1 MMLAKASEKKP
12 ELQGDGHAVA
22 ERTRYDCGIVALS
35 APGAGADGL
44 ARLVAE
50 EARRCEAAF
59 AFIFHSPS
67 LFTSQAVETA
77 LRTHAPELAHAGCTT
92 AGEITP
98 DGIGDGEAL
107 ALLLPAAHFTV
118 RSALIENI
126 STSGMHT
133 VAGEVERLIHELD
146 DCGDGGPGRRRF
158 AMCLIDGMSF
168 AEEAVTAAIHWALD
182 DIPLIGGSA
191 GDDLRWQ
198 KPVLF
203 HNGTVRSDSAVVL
216 LVATDIPF
224 SIFKT
229 DNFIPTDAKFV
240 VTASDPD
247 RRIVSELNARPAAV
261 EYAEALGKDQHSL
274 SQMSFASSPVVV
286 RVGGEYFCRAI
297 RDAGEDGS
305 LAFAC
310 AIDDGV
316 VLTLAEAR
324 GMVESTRSA
333 LDDLDRRL
341 DGIDMVIGF
350 DCCYRRI
357 DAANRQIM
365 RPMAELY
372 RKYNV
377 VGFGT
382 YGEQYQSMHLN
393 QTLTGIAFGRR
404 QAVRAEAA
412 E

>member
-1 MMLAKASEKKP
+1 
-12 ELQGDGHAVA
+12 VVT
-22 ERTRYDCGIVALS
+22 ERTQYDCGIVALT
-35 APGAGADGL
+35 APGIGADGFARML
-44 ARLVAE
+44 AAE
-50 EARRCEAAF
+50 AERRDAGF

-67 LFTSQAVETA
+67 LFTSDAIEA
-77 LRTHAPELAHAGCTT
+77 AMREHAPRLAHAGCTT

-98 DGIGDGEAL
+98 EGIGDGEAL
-107 ALLLPAAHFTV
+107 ALILPAAHFTV
-118 RSALIENI
+118 RSTLIEDI
-126 STSGMHT
+126 STSGMHL
-133 VAGEVERLIHELD
+133 VADEVERLIRELD
-146 DCGDGGPGRRRF
+146 ECGDGGPGRHRF

-182 DIPLIGGSA
+182 DIPLVGGSA
-191 GDDLRWQ
+191 GDDLKWQ

-203 HNGTVRSDSAVVL
+203 HNGTVRSDSAIIL

-240 VTASDPD
+240 VTASDAD
-247 RRIVSELNARPAAV
+247 RRVVSEFNARPAAV
-261 EYAEALGKDQHSL
+261 EYAEALGKDTGSL
-274 SQMSFASSPVVV
+274 TQMSFASSPVVV

-297 RDAGEDGS
+297 RGAGEDCS

-324 GMVESTRSA
+324 GMVESTRTT

-341 DGIDMVIGF
+341 AGIDMVLGF
-350 DCCYRRI
+350 DCCYRRV

-404 QAVRAEAA
+404 KAAPAAAA

>member
-1 MMLAKASEKKP
+1 MTP
-12 ELQGDGHAVA
+12 E
-22 ERTRYDCGIVALS
+22 
-35 APGAGADGL
+35 
-44 ARLVAE
+44 
-50 EARRCEAAF
+50 
-59 AFIFHSPS
+59 
-67 LFTSQAVETA
+67 
-77 LRTHAPELAHAGCTT
+77 
-92 AGEITP
+92 
-98 DGIGDGEAL
+98 GIGDGEAL
-107 ALLLPAAHFTV
+107 ALILPAAHFTV
-118 RSALIENI
+118 RSALIEDI

-133 VAGEVERLIHELD
+133 VADEVERLIRELD

-158 AMCLIDGMSF
+158 ALCLIDGMSF

-182 DIPLIGGSA
+182 DIPLVGGSA
-191 GDDLRWQ
+191 GDDLRWH

-203 HNGTVRSDSAVVL
+203 HNGAVCSNSAVIL

-224 SIFKT
+224 KIFKT

-240 VTASDPD
+240 VTASDAD
-247 RRIVSELNARPAAV
+247 RRVVAEFNARPAAI
-261 EYAEALGKDQHSL
+261 EYAEALGEEAGSL
-274 SQMSFASSPVVV
+274 SQMTFASSPVVV

-297 RDAGEDGS
+297 RGAGEDGS

-324 GMVESTRSA
+324 GMVESTRTT

-341 DGIDMVIGF
+341 AGIDMVLGF
-350 DCCYRRI
+350 DCCYRRV

>member
-1 MMLAKASEKKP
+1 
-12 ELQGDGHAVA
+12 VA
-22 ERTRYDCGIVALS
+22 ERTQYDCGIVALT
-35 APGAGADGL
+35 APGIGADGL

-50 EARRCEAAF
+50 EAERHGAGF
-59 AFIFHSPS
+59 AFTFHSPS
-67 LFTSQAVETA
+67 LFTSEAFAAAMRE
-77 LRTHAPELAHAGCTT
+77 HAPDLAHAGCTT
-92 AGEITP
+92 AGEMTP
-98 DGIGDGEAL
+98 GGIGDGEAL
-107 ALLLPAAHFTV
+107 ALILPAAHFTV
-118 RSALIENI
+118 RSALIEDI

-133 VAGEVERLIHELD
+133 VADEVERLIRELD

-158 AMCLIDGMSF
+158 ALCLIDGMSF

-182 DIPLIGGSA
+182 DIPLVGGSA
-191 GDDLRWQ
+191 GDDLRWH

-203 HNGTVRSDSAVVL
+203 HNGAVCSNSAVIL

-224 SIFKT
+224 KIFKT

-240 VTASDPD
+240 VTASDAD
-247 RRIVSELNARPAAV
+247 RRVVAEFNARPAAI
-261 EYAEALGKDQHSL
+261 EYAEALGEEAGSL
-274 SQMSFASSPVVV
+274 SQMTFASSPVVV

-297 RDAGEDGS
+297 RGAGEDGS

-324 GMVESTRSA
+324 GMVESTRTT

-341 DGIDMVIGF
+341 AGIDMVLGF
-350 DCCYRRI
+350 DCCYRRV

-393 QTLTGIAFGRR
+393 QTLTGIAFGKR
-404 QAVRAEAA
+404 QAARAEAA

>member
-1 MMLAKASEKKP
+1 M
-12 ELQGDGHAVA
+12 A
-22 ERTRYDCGIVALS
+22 ESTVYDCGAVALA
-35 APGAGADGL
+35 APGTDPDTF
-44 ARLVAE
+44 ARQVAE
-50 EARRCEAAF
+50 AAERHQAAF
-59 AFIFHSPS
+59 ALIFHSPS
-67 LFTSQAVETA
+67 LFPSDAVA
-77 LRTHAPELAHAGCTT
+77 AAMARHAPWLRHAGCTT

-98 DGIGDGEAL
+98 EGIGDGDAL
-107 ALLLPAAHFTV
+107 ALLLPARHFIV
-118 RSALIENI
+118 RSAMIRGI
-126 STSGMHT
+126 SASGMDT
-133 VAGEVERLIHELD
+133 VAGEVERLVRDLD
-146 DCGDGGPGRRRF
+146 DSSADGAGRDRF
-158 AMCLIDGMSF
+158 AMCLVDGMSF
-168 AEEAVTAAIHWALD
+168 AEESVTAALHWALD
-182 DIPLIGGSA
+182 DIPLVGGSA

-203 HNGTVRSDSAVVL
+203 HDGVVASDSAVIL
-216 LVATDIPF
+216 LVSTDVPF
-224 SIFKT
+224 QIFKT
-229 DNFIPTDAKFV
+229 DNFVPTGSKFV

-261 EYAEALGKDQHSL
+261 EYADALGKDPASL
-274 SQMSFASSPVVV
+274 TQMTFASSPVVV

-297 RDAGEDGS
+297 RGIGEDGS

-333 LDDLDRRL
+333 LDEIDRRL
-341 DGIDMVIGF
+341 GGIDMVLGF
-350 DCCYRRI
+350 DCCYRRV

-372 RKYNV
+372 RKYSV

-393 QTLTGIAFGRR
+393 QTLTGIAFGRCPS
-404 QAVRAEAA
+404 APRAAAA

>member
-1 MMLAKASEKKP
+1 
-12 ELQGDGHAVA
+12 VVT
-22 ERTRYDCGIVALS
+22 ERTQYDCGIVALT
-35 APGAGADGL
+35 APGIGADGFARML
-44 ARLVAE
+44 AGEAE
-50 EARRCEAAF
+50 RREAGF

-67 LFTSQAVETA
+67 LFTSDAIEA
-77 LRTHAPELAHAGCTT
+77 AMRKHAPGLAHAGCTT

-98 DGIGDGEAL
+98 EGIGDGEAL
-107 ALLLPAAHFTV
+107 ALIMPAAHFTV
-118 RSALIENI
+118 RSALIEDI
-126 STSGMHT
+126 STSGMHL
-133 VAGEVERLIHELD
+133 VADEVERLIRELD
-146 DCGDGGPGRRRF
+146 ECGDGGPGRHRF

-182 DIPLIGGSA
+182 DIPLVGGSA
-191 GDDLRWQ
+191 GDDLKWQ

-203 HNGTVRSDSAVVL
+203 HNGTVRSDSAIIL

-224 SIFKT
+224 NIFKT

-240 VTASDPD
+240 VTASDAD
-247 RRIVSELNARPAAV
+247 RRVVSEFNARPAAV
-261 EYAEALGKDQHSL
+261 EYAEALGKDIGSL
-274 SQMSFASSPVVV
+274 TQMSFASSPVVV

-297 RDAGEDGS
+297 RGAGEDGS

-324 GMVESTRSA
+324 GMVESTRTA

-341 DGIDMVIGF
+341 DGIDMVLGF
-350 DCCYRRI
+350 DCCYRRV

-393 QTLTGIAFGRR
+393 QTLTGIAFGKRP
-404 QAVRAEAA
+404 AAARAEAA

>member
-1 MMLAKASEKKP
+1 
-12 ELQGDGHAVA
+12 VVT
-22 ERTRYDCGIVALS
+22 ERTQYDCGIVALT
-35 APGAGADGL
+35 APGIGADGL

-50 EARRCEAAF
+50 EAERHGAGF
-59 AFIFHSPS
+59 AFTFHSPS
-67 LFTSQAVETA
+67 LFTSEAFAAAMRE
-77 LRTHAPELAHAGCTT
+77 HATDLAHAGCTT
-92 AGEITP
+92 AGEMTP
-98 DGIGDGEAL
+98 EGIGDGEAL
-107 ALLLPAAHFTV
+107 ALILPAAHFTV
-118 RSALIENI
+118 RSALIEDI

-133 VAGEVERLIHELD
+133 VADEVERLIRELD

-158 AMCLIDGMSF
+158 ALCLIDGMSF

-182 DIPLIGGSA
+182 DIPLVGGSA
-191 GDDLRWQ
+191 GDDLRWH

-203 HNGTVRSDSAVVL
+203 HNGAVCSNSAVIL

-224 SIFKT
+224 KIFKT

-240 VTASDPD
+240 VTASDAD
-247 RRIVSELNARPAAV
+247 RRVVAEFNARPAAI
-261 EYAEALGKDQHSL
+261 EYAEALGEEAGSL
-274 SQMSFASSPVVV
+274 SQMTFASSPVVV

-297 RDAGEDGS
+297 RGAGEDGS

-324 GMVESTRSA
+324 GMVESTRTT

-341 DGIDMVIGF
+341 AGIDMVLGF
-350 DCCYRRI
+350 DCCYRRV

-393 QTLTGIAFGRR
+393 QTLTGIAFGKR
-404 QAVRAEAA
+404 QAARAEAA

>member
-1 MMLAKASEKKP
+1 MK
-12 ELQGDGHAVA
+12 G
-22 ERTRYDCGIVALS
+22 RTEYACGIVALT
-35 APGAGADGL
+35 APGASADGF
-44 ARLVAE
+44 ARMVA
-50 EARRCEAAF
+50 REAAARNAGF
-59 AFIFHSPS
+59 AFLFHSPS
-67 LFTSQAVETA
+67 LFSAAEIAAAIGV
-77 LRTHAPELAHAGCTT
+77 HAPWLAHAGCTT

-98 DGIGDGEAL
+98 DGVGDGDAL
-107 ALLLPAAHFTV
+107 ALLLPAENFTV
-118 RSALIENI
+118 VSTMISDISA
-126 STSGMHT
+126 SGMDRI
-133 VAGEVERLIHELD
+133 AGEVERLIRELD
-146 DCGDGGPGRRRF
+146 AVAGDRGRF

-182 DIPLIGGSA
+182 EIPLVGGSA

-198 KPVLF
+198 TPMLF
-203 HNGTVRSDSAVVL
+203 WNGRVSADSAIIL
-216 LVATDIPF
+216 LVATDVPF

-229 DNFIPTDAKFV
+229 DNFIPTEAKFV

-247 RRIVSELNARPAAV
+247 RRIVSELNARPAAI
-261 EYAEALGKDQHSL
+261 EYAEALGEDYRSL
-274 SQMSFASSPVVV
+274 TQMRFASSPVVV

-297 RDAGEDGS
+297 RGVGEDGS

-333 LDDLDRRL
+333 LEGLDQRL
-341 DGIDMVIGF
+341 GGIDVVLGF
-350 DCCYRRI
+350 DCCYRRV
-357 DAANRQIM
+357 DATNRQTM
-365 RPMAELY
+365 RPMSDLY
-372 RKYNV
+372 RKYKV

-393 QTLTGIAFGRR
+393 QTLTGIAFGHSR
-404 QAVRAEAA
+404 RAETARAA

>member
-35 APGAGADGL
+35 APGAGADEL

-77 LRTHAPELAHAGCTT
+77 LRAHAPELAHAGCTT

-203 HNGTVRSDSAVVL
+203 HNGTVRSDSAVIL
-216 LVATDIPF
+216 LVATD
-224 SIFKT
+224 
-229 DNFIPTDAKFV
+229 IPTDAKFV

>member
-1 MMLAKASEKKP
+1 MRK
-12 ELQGDGHAVA
+12 
-22 ERTRYDCGIVALS
+22 
-35 APGAGADGL
+35 
-44 ARLVAE
+44 
-50 EARRCEAAF
+50 
-59 AFIFHSPS
+59 
-67 LFTSQAVETA
+67 
-77 LRTHAPELAHAGCTT
+77 HAPDLAHAGCTT

-98 DGIGDGEAL
+98 EGIGDGEAL

-118 RSALIENI
+118 RSALIEDI
-126 STSGMHT
+126 TTSGMDI
-133 VAGEVERLIHELD
+133 VADEVERLIRQLD
-146 DCGDGGPGRRRF
+146 ECGDGGPDRRRF
-158 AMCLIDGMSF
+158 ALCLIDGMSF
-168 AEEAVTAAIHWALD
+168 AEEAVTAAVHWALD
-182 DIPLIGGSA
+182 DIPLVGGSA

-203 HNGTVRSDSAVVL
+203 HNGEVRSDSAIIL
-216 LVATDIPF
+216 LLATDIPF
-224 SIFKT
+224 NIFKT

-240 VTASDPD
+240 VTASDAD
-247 RRIVSELNARPAAV
+247 RRIVSEFNARPAAA
-261 EYAEALGKDQHSL
+261 EYAEALGKDAGSL

-297 RDAGEDGS
+297 RGAGEDGS

-324 GMVESTRSA
+324 GMVESTRAA
-333 LDDLDRRL
+333 LDGLDRSL
-341 DGIDMVIGF
+341 DGIDMVLGF
-350 DCCYRRI
+350 DCCYRRV

-393 QTLTGIAFGRR
+393 QTLTGIAFGKRR
-404 QAVRAEAA
+404 PAARAEAA

>member
-1 MMLAKASEKKP
+1 M
-12 ELQGDGHAVA
+12 A
-22 ERTRYDCGIVALS
+22 ERTEYDCGIVALTAHGVS
-35 APGAGADGL
+35 ADDFAAMLANEAHKSAAG
-44 ARLVAE
+44 
-50 EARRCEAAF
+50 F
-59 AFIFHSPS
+59 AFVFHSPS
-67 LFTSQAVETA
+67 LFESQAIEAA
-77 LRTHAPELAHAGCTT
+77 LNIHAPGLLHAGCTT

-98 DGIGDGEAL
+98 DGIGDGDAL
-107 ALLLPAAHFTV
+107 ALLLPAKDFVV
-118 RSALIENI
+118 RSAMIADI
-126 STSGMHT
+126 SKSGMDT
-133 VAGEVERLIHELD
+133 VAGEVERLIREL
-146 DCGDGGPGRRRF
+146 GDAEEGAKRGRF

-182 DIPLIGGSA
+182 DIPLVGGSA
-191 GDDLRWQ
+191 GDDLKWQ
-198 KPVLF
+198 KPLLF
-203 HNGTVRSDSAVVL
+203 HNGKVCSDSAIIL
-216 LVATDIPF
+216 LIATDIPF
-224 SIFKT
+224 NIFKT

-247 RRIVSELNARPAAV
+247 LRIVSELNARPAAI
-261 EYAEALGKDQHSL
+261 EYAEALGKDPHAL
-274 SQMSFASSPVVV
+274 TQMSFASSPVVV

-297 RDAGEDGS
+297 REVGEDGS
-305 LAFAC
+305 LGFAC

-324 GMVESTRSA
+324 GMVESTAAA
-333 LDDLDRRL
+333 LDDLDQRL
-341 DGIDMVIGF
+341 GGIDVVLGF
-350 DCCYRRI
+350 DCCYRRV

-372 RKYNV
+372 RNYNV

-404 QAVRAEAA
+404 KAEPGVLAA

>member
-1 MMLAKASEKKP
+1 M
-12 ELQGDGHAVA
+12 A
-22 ERTRYDCGIVALS
+22 ERTRYDCGIVALT
-35 APGAGADGL
+35 APGIGADGL
-44 ARLVAE
+44 ARMVADE
-50 EARRCEAAF
+50 AARRDAGF

-67 LFTSQAVETA
+67 LFTSEAIEA
-77 LRTHAPELAHAGCTT
+77 SMREHAPGLAHAGCTT

-98 DGIGDGEAL
+98 HGIGDGEAL

-126 STSGMHT
+126 SNSGMDS

-146 DCGDGGPGRRRF
+146 DCGGGPGRGRF

-182 DIPLIGGSA
+182 DIPLVGGSA

-198 KPVLF
+198 NPVLF
-203 HNGTVRSDSAVVL
+203 HNGRVCSDSAVIL
-216 LVATDIPF
+216 LVATDLPF

-247 RRIVSELNARPAAV
+247 RRIVSELNARPAAI
-261 EYAEALGKDQHSL
+261 EYAEALGKDTGSL
-274 SQMSFASSPVVV
+274 SQMTFASSPVVV

-297 RDAGEDGS
+297 RDAGGDGS

-333 LDDLDRRL
+333 LDELDRRL
-341 DGIDMVIGF
+341 DGIDMVLGF

-393 QTLTGIAFGRR
+393 QTLTGIAFGRG
-404 QAVRAEAA
+404 QAIRAEAA

>member
-1 MMLAKASEKKP
+1 MMPQPGRRCRAE
-12 ELQGDGHAVA
+12 GDGHTVA
-22 ERTRYDCGIVALS
+22 ERTQYDCGIVALT
-35 APGAGADGL
+35 APAIGADGL
-44 ARLVAE
+44 ARMVDE
-50 EARRCEAAF
+50 EAQRQEVAFAF

-67 LFTSQAVETA
+67 LFSSQAVETA
-77 LRTHAPELAHAGCTT
+77 MRAHAPGLAHAGCTT

-118 RSALIENI
+118 RSTLIENI

-133 VAGEVERLIHELD
+133 VAGEVERLIHELP
-146 DCGDGGPGRRRF
+146 DCGDGGPGRKRF

-182 DIPLIGGSA
+182 DIPLVGGSA

-198 KPVLF
+198 KPMLF
-203 HNGTVRSDSAVVL
+203 HNGAVRSDGAVIL
-216 LVATDIPF
+216 LVATDLPF
-224 SIFKT
+224 NLFKT

-240 VTASDPD
+240 VTASDAD
-247 RRIVSELNARPAAV
+247 RRVVSELNARPAAV
-261 EYAEALGKDQHSL
+261 EYAEALGKDAGSL

-297 RDAGEDGS
+297 RGAGADGS

-333 LDDLDRRL
+333 LDDLDRKL
-341 DGIDMVIGF
+341 KGIDMVLGF
-350 DCCYRRI
+350 DCCYRRV

-404 QAVRAEAA
+404 NAAPAAAA

>member
-1 MMLAKASEKKP
+1 
-12 ELQGDGHAVA
+12 VVT
-22 ERTRYDCGIVALS
+22 ERTQYDCGIVALT
-35 APGAGADGL
+35 APGIGADGL

-50 EARRCEAAF
+50 EAERHGAGF
-59 AFIFHSPS
+59 AFTFHSPS
-67 LFTSQAVETA
+67 LFTSEAFAAAMRE
-77 LRTHAPELAHAGCTT
+77 HAPDLAHAGCTT
-92 AGEITP
+92 AGEMTP
-98 DGIGDGEAL
+98 EGIGDGEAL
-107 ALLLPAAHFTV
+107 ALILPAAHFTV
-118 RSALIENI
+118 RSALIEDI

-133 VAGEVERLIHELD
+133 VADEVERLIRELD

-158 AMCLIDGMSF
+158 ALCLIDGMSF

-182 DIPLIGGSA
+182 DIPLVGGSA
-191 GDDLRWQ
+191 GDDLRWH

-203 HNGTVRSDSAVVL
+203 HNGAVCSNSAVIL

-224 SIFKT
+224 KIFKT

-240 VTASDPD
+240 VTASDAD
-247 RRIVSELNARPAAV
+247 RRVVAEFNARPAAI
-261 EYAEALGKDQHSL
+261 EYAEALGEEAGSL
-274 SQMSFASSPVVV
+274 SQMTFASSPVVV

-297 RDAGEDGS
+297 RGAGEDGS

-324 GMVESTRSA
+324 GMVESTRTT

-341 DGIDMVIGF
+341 AGIDMVLGF
-350 DCCYRRI
+350 DCCYRRV

-393 QTLTGIAFGRR
+393 QTLTGIAFGKR
-404 QAVRAEAA
+404 QAARAEAA

>member
-1 MMLAKASEKKP
+1 
-12 ELQGDGHAVA
+12 VVT
-22 ERTRYDCGIVALS
+22 ERTQYDCGIVALT
-35 APGAGADGL
+35 APGIGADGL

-50 EARRCEAAF
+50 EAERHGAGF
-59 AFIFHSPS
+59 AFTFHSPS
-67 LFTSQAVETA
+67 LFTSEAFAAAMRE
-77 LRTHAPELAHAGCTT
+77 HAPDLAHAGCTT
-92 AGEITP
+92 AGEMTP
-98 DGIGDGEAL
+98 EGIGDGEAL
-107 ALLLPAAHFTV
+107 ALILPAAHFTV
-118 RSALIENI
+118 RSALIEDI

-133 VAGEVERLIHELD
+133 VADEVERLIRELD

-158 AMCLIDGMSF
+158 ALCLIDGMSF

-182 DIPLIGGSA
+182 DIPLVGGSA
-191 GDDLRWQ
+191 GDDLRWH

-203 HNGTVRSDSAVVL
+203 HNGAVCSNSAVIL

-224 SIFKT
+224 KIFKT

-240 VTASDPD
+240 VTASDAD
-247 RRIVSELNARPAAV
+247 RRVVAEFNARPAAI
-261 EYAEALGKDQHSL
+261 EYAEALGEEAGSL
-274 SQMSFASSPVVV
+274 SQMTFASSPVVV

-297 RDAGEDGS
+297 RGAGEDGS

-324 GMVESTRSA
+324 GMVESTRTT

-341 DGIDMVIGF
+341 AGIDMVLGF
-350 DCCYRRI
+350 DCCYRRV

-393 QTLTGIAFGRR
+393 QTLTGIAFGKR
-404 QAVRAEAA
+404 QVARAEAA